1 MTTRPLFPV
10 FIAVDEVPPLVIG
23 NAALLEAKVRLLC
36 KFAPLVDVVTDLRP
50 TSRLG
55 RHEGARFLAGV
66 SCRDAHDLIA
76 GRPFVILDTLD
87 DALNSSL
94 SATAKAAG
102 VPVNVPDN
110 TALCSAYLGA
120 IVDRAPVL
128 VAISTGG
135 AAPVLGQRLRARIE
149 SMLPAGFGR
158 LATYLHCRRR
168 WLRGLSPARRRAL
181 QHRVVDGPVAAHV
194 LAGDT
199 AGADRRLEAMITDVD
214 GEAGGEVRIVDV
226 GVGDPGLLSLRGV
239 EAIRNADLIV
249 HSAGLE
255 PAIIDLARR
264 EAEIITL
271 ARGSDGEASES
282 PDGRSPVGRS
292 PVGRS
297 PVGRSPGGRL
307 PAEKSLLE
315 RLAAALAAGQHL
327 VLLQE
332 RNAPDIALLGDRL
345 AARGLGGVIIPAAMP
360 PAAMPPAI
368 SSGVPSGVPDPTII
382 ESGRPRFV
390 ARLCE
395 ERA

>member
-1 MTTRPLFPV
+1 MTTRRLFPA

-23 NAALLEAKVRLLC
+23 NAALLESKIRLLC
-36 KFAPLVDVVTDLRP
+36 KFAPLVEVVTDLRP
-50 TSRLG
+50 TSHLG
-55 RHEGARFLAGV
+55 RQEGARFLAGV

-87 DALNSSL
+87 GALNASL

-120 IVDRAPVL
+120 IVDRSPVL

-135 AAPVLGQRLRARIE
+135 AAPVLGQRIRARIE

-158 LATYLHCRRR
+158 LATYLHRRR
-168 WLRGLSPARRRAL
+168 TWLRGLSPARRRAL

-194 LAGDT
+194 LVGDT
-199 AGADRRLEAMITDVD
+199 AAADRRLEAMITDVD
-214 GEAGGEVRIVDV
+214 GEAGGEVQIVDV
-226 GVGDPGLLSLRGV
+226 GIGDPGLLSLRGV

-249 HSAGLE
+249 HRAGLE

-264 EAEIITL
+264 EAEIVTL
-271 ARGSDGEASES
+271 AGHSGGEAFG
-282 PDGRSPVGRS
+282 PPVGRLS
-292 PVGRS
+292 V
-297 PVGRSPGGRL
+297 GRL
-307 PAEKSLLE
+307 PAERSLPE
-315 RLAAALAAGQHL
+315 RSLPERSLPEWLAAALAAGQNL

-332 RNAPDIALLGDRL
+332 RHDPDITSLGDRL
-345 AARGLGGVIIPAAMP
+345 AARGLGGAVIPAAVP
-360 PAAMPPAI
+360 PNIPSKIPPGI
-368 SSGVPSGVPDPTII
+368 PDPAMIGP
-382 ESGRPRFV
+382 GRPRP
-390 ARLCE
+390 AAAQCE